1 MKTEEGQDKDKYDL
15 KNNNSWMDEIED
27 YKKWKE
33 KRRKNLKDLVVC
45 FRAEKLN
52 ILFSVLPQT
61 IPHSFLFCCA
71 YDPVVQRPVNTPIFT
86 GLGYS
91 AGQNDYLPFF
101 F

>member
-33 KRRKNLKDLVVC
+33 NGC

-52 ILFSVLPQT
+52 ILF
-61 IPHSFLFCCA
+61 
-71 YDPVVQRPVNTPIFT
+71 
-86 GLGYS
+86 
-91 AGQNDYLPFF
+91 
-101 F
+101 